1 MMMFFSKRKGVVTNM
16 NTFWLKIAGVLI
28 IVVIAIVL
36 IGKFTGRR
44 QSGIEQP
51 SQEKNFYEV
60 AERDKERFL
69 TEPQP
74 AQQPQAETPQEP
86 QETEKVEQ
94 PVTEPPP
101 SAAEEPAQ
109 QPQPSEPVTL
119 YFSQLSEVDS
129 IEAERLLNVAVPG
142 RSIGRLPM
150 TGFKLMVD
158 NCRRIIQKWPD
169 SWYAYRAKQM
179 LADMPP
185 RYQERYKVTQEEL
198 DLSRFTKTRPGT
210 KPMVVEESD

>member
-1 MMMFFSKRKGVVTNM
+1 M

-28 IVVIAIVL
+28 IVVVAIV
-36 IGKFTGRR
+36 IVGKFAGNR
-44 QSGIEQP
+44 QSTSEES
-51 SQEKNFYEV
+51 SQQKTFYDV
-60 AERDKERFL
+60 AEHDKERFL

-74 AQQPQAETPQEP
+74 AQPPQQPQAEMPQAP

-94 PVTEPPP
+94 PVTKPAP
-101 SAAEEPAQ
+101 SAAEGPPQ
-109 QPQPSEPVTL
+109 QPQQSEPVTL
-119 YFSQLSEVDS
+119 YFSELSEIDS
-129 IEAERLLNVAVPG
+129 VEAERLLNVAVPA

-179 LADMPP
+179 LIDMPP
-185 RYQERYKVTQEEL
+185 RYQERYKVTEEEL
-198 DLSRFTKTRPGT
+198 DLSRFTKPRPGT
-210 KPMVVEESD
+210 KSHTIKE